1 MEPEHMSDA
10 LDDLAADLA
19 EQPDPFAR
27 TRAAYAELL
36 QADDAFDICGPID
49 VALTMLARDVAVQKV
64 REAIANDTDDCN
76 DRALILSLGEHTTRR
91 LAAQL
96 AGVRA

>member
-1 MEPEHMSDA
+1 MSDA
-10 LDDLAADLA
+10 LDDFAADQA
-19 EQPDPFAR
+19 EQADPFAR

-36 QADDAFDICGPID
+36 QADDAFDRVGGEAVFTACF
-49 VALTMLARDVAVQKV
+49 LAVDMAVQKV
-64 REAIANDTDDCN
+64 REAIAGDTCAYN
-76 DRALILSLGEHTTRR
+76 DRALILSLHEPTIRR